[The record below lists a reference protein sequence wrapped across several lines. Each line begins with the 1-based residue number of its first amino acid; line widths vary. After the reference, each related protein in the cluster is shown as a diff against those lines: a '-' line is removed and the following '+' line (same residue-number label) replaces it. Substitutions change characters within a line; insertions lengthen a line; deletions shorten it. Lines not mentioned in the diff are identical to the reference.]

1 MTPNNQD
8 CKRTMGSKNFW
19 CDKSS
24 VLPKIFGQI
33 QEGCALSALQM
44 RASHA
49 ESDVVLM
56 NHSESRKCRDF
67 RVACHTRIAGYDVGL
82 DDFYKWTYDL

>member
-1 MTPNNQD
+1 M
-8 CKRTMGSKNFW
+8 SL
-19 CDKSS
+19 
-24 VLPKIFGQI
+24 LPKIFGSNPKN

-49 ESDVVLM
+49 ETDAVLM

-67 RVACHTRIAGYDVGL
+67 RVACHTRIARYDVGL
-82 DDFYKWTYDL
+82 DDLHKWTFITPDLHCIING